1 MPTFQELGLRP
12 ELMRAIA
19 DLGFEQPTPVQEKA
33 IPKLLSSQQDLIA
46 YAQTGTGKTAAFSL
60 PSIHQIDEDSKQ
72 IQLLVLNPTREL
84 CLQTSNE
91 IRKFIKYM
99 PKLDIISVYGGDPK
113 YKQAKQLRKGA
124 QIIIGTPG
132 RVHDFIRS
140 KTLKLQN
147 LTTLVLDEADEM
159 LTMGFKDDL
168 DAILEATPSEKQTLL
183 FSATMPKDIRSI
195 VKKYMNQPVEV
206 NAGTENISA
215 ENIAHTYSVMK
226 ARDKYAAL
234 KRFAD
239 YHPGIYGIVF
249 CRTRRDTKEIADKLI
264 QDDYSADA
272 LHGDLS
278 QSQREHVMKRF
289 RAKQIQLLVAT
300 DVAARGLDINNLTHV
315 IHYHLPDQNEAYIHR
330 SGRTGR
336 AGNSG
341 VSIALLN
348 TREKNKVRQLEKMIG
363 KKMVQKSVPSGE
375 EVCEQQ
381 LLHFVDRIEDVK
393 IEEVE
398 IAPYLDGINSQLAH
412 LDKEELVKRI
422 LSIEFN
428 RFLEYYQDA
437 PDLNYTTKNSKRENG
452 EKRSSRGKMDRYYI
466 NIGSRDGLNPGMLIK
481 MLNRKMSGHTFR
493 IGEIEILRNFS
504 FFEIDQ
510 GLKEDLLFAFRGAK
524 HKGRELKIEL
534 SSEKRKYN
542 AKSNR
547 SENSAF
553 PKKRKRKKKK
563 KKRFFK

>member
-1 MPTFQELGLRP
+1 MPTFQELGLRS
-12 ELMRAIA
+12 ELMQAIA
-19 DLGFEQPTPVQEKA
+19 DLGFEHPTPVQEKA
-33 IPKLLSSQQDLIA
+33 IPALLASKQDLIA

-60 PSIHQIDEDSKQ
+60 PSIHQIQTDSKK

-91 IRKFIKYM
+91 IRKFIKYL
-99 PKLDIISVYGGDPK
+99 PQLDIISVYGGDPK
-113 YKQAKQLRKGA
+113 YKQERQLRKGA
-124 QIIIGTPG
+124 QIIVGTPG

-140 KTLKLQN
+140 KTLKLQD

-195 VKKYMNQPVEV
+195 VKKYMNKPVEV

-215 ENIAHTYSVMK
+215 ENITHTYSVMRG
-226 ARDKYAAL
+226 RDKYAAL

-348 TREKNKVRQLEKMIG
+348 TREKSKLKLLEKMIG
-363 KKMVQKSVPSGE
+363 KKMVQKKVPNGE

-381 LLHFVDRIEDVK
+381 LLHFVDRIEEVK
-393 IEEVE
+393 IEEVD
-398 IAPYLDGINSQLAH
+398 IAPYLDGINSQLEH
-412 LDKEELVKRI
+412 LSKEDLIKRV

-437 PDLNYTTKNSKRENG
+437 PDLNYNGKTSKSEGSKRG
-452 EKRSSRGKMDRYYI
+452 GGRGKMDRYYI

-481 MLNRKMSGHTFR
+481 MLNRKLSGHTFQ
-493 IGEIEILRNFS
+493 IGQIEILRNFS

-510 GLKEDLLFAFRGAK
+510 GLKDEVLRSLNRSK
-524 HKGRELKIEL
+524 HKGRDIVVEL
-534 SSEKRKYN
+534 STEKRKS
-542 AKSNR
+542 KSKFIR
-547 SENSAF
+547 SDNSDF
-553 PKKRKRKKKK
+553 PKKRKKKK
-563 KKRFFK
+563 KGKKKFFR